1 MQVIALDFNTPFS
14 LNLSSIF
21 APAKEHVKG
30 MSYQVLIFQ
39 SNKGENKKL
48 VEYFKHR
55 GDKVF
60 LTTDSGKVCQ
70 ILNKLKPDYC
80 FIDLHNRESEWV
92 KAIKCITK
100 HLPDNNI
107 IMVSKFADI
116 RGELIAKELG
126 ARVFLRSPFE
136 SEWIEKALK
145 TCNQLKGIS
154 GLKNGSPERLPRVKI
169 PIRIKITLPYALL
182 AIFFA
187 VASAL
192 LVSRYVF
199 ESLQDRFVI
208 QLIDTGQLTS
218 DWMVQEESRMLETVR
233 LVSNTEGVAN
243 AVADHDEERLREIL
257 IPIMVNYSEEVIDI
271 LDLQGISILSLRQR
285 PGGVIGDFEIT
296 TGDTSLRYLPFT
308 QDVINSEED
317 SIGDKFA
324 GLANIFSTD
333 YLYIAGPIRDLDGN
347 VIGAVALGKSLISL
361 VHQIRQDTL
370 GQVSFYS
377 HDGGLLATTLLVH
390 QEVDPL
396 SNVQLSRILN
406 DQDERSH
413 IRTLSIASTDYSEI
427 LGPWEIR
434 NGDDLGVVG
443 TSLAQNY
450 LVRPTLLTRI
460 QIFLVVIIA
469 VFGVIALGI
478 FLAYQVTSPLSDIVH
493 GAMEV
498 ARGNLEVKISSRGND
513 EVTVLSHAFNYMV
526 AELQE
531 GFIYRDLLGR
541 TVSPQVREALRH
553 SFTSGDIR
561 LEGQNTYGTVL
572 MSDIRGFTAISEK
585 EEPTTI
591 LNWLNDYFDK
601 VIPVITSRA
610 GVVDKFEGDS
620 MLAFFGILP
629 SPLSPEDSSY
639 SACKAAVEMLEV
651 IEKMNK
657 ERVVK
662 GIPPLIT
669 GIGVNTGILTA
680 GGLGTP
686 DRMNYTVI
694 GDTVNTTQR
703 IEGLAHN
710 FRESG
715 IVISETTLSFLKNH
729 RNEFRFEP
737 LGEHALKGK
746 MELMWLYR
754 LFPLENK
761 TE

>member
-1 MQVIALDFNTPFS
+1 
-14 LNLSSIF
+14 
-21 APAKEHVKG
+21 
-30 MSYQVLIFQ
+30 MSYKVLIFQ
-39 SNKGENKKL
+39 SSTDENKKL
-48 VEYFKHR
+48 VEFFKDR
-55 GDKVF
+55 GDKVL
-60 LTTDSGKVCQ
+60 LTTDSGKACQ
-70 ILNKLKPDYC
+70 LFTKLKPDYC
-80 FIDLHNRESEWV
+80 LVDLHSKEREWV
-92 KAIKCITK
+92 KAVKCISK
-100 HLPDNNI
+100 HLPENNI
-107 IMVSKFADI
+107 IMVSKYAAI

-126 ARVFLRSPFE
+126 VKIFLRSPFE
-136 SEWIEKALK
+136 PEWIEKALK
-145 TCNQLKGIS
+145 NCDQLRGES
-154 GLKNGSPERLPRVKI
+154 SLRDVTPEKLPRVKI

-187 VASAL
+187 IASAF

-199 ESLQDRFVI
+199 ESLQDRFII

-218 DWMVQEESRMLETVR
+218 DWMVQEETRMLETIR
-233 LVSNTEGVAN
+233 LISHTEGVAT
-243 AVADHDEERLREIL
+243 ALADHNEERLREIL
-257 IPIMVNYSEEVIDI
+257 IPIMVNYSEEAIDI
-271 LDLQGISILSLRQR
+271 LDLQGTSVLSARQR
-285 PGGVIGDFEIT
+285 PGGNIGDFEIT
-296 TGDTSLRYLPFT
+296 TGDTSLKVLPFV
-308 QDVINSEED
+308 QNVVNKRED
-317 SIGDKFA
+317 LMGDKFA
-324 GLANIFSTD
+324 GLAKIVSTD
-333 YLYIAGPIRDLDGN
+333 YLYVVGPIRDDDGTL
-347 VIGAVALGKSLISL
+347 VGAVALGKSLISL

-370 GQVSFYS
+370 GQVSLYS
-377 HDGGLLATTLLVH
+377 HDGALLATTLLVH
-390 QEVDPL
+390 QDVDPL
-396 SNVQLSRILN
+396 SNLQLSRVLD
-406 DQDERSH
+406 DQDVKSH

-443 TSLAQNY
+443 TSLSQNY

-460 QIFLVVIIA
+460 QIFLIVIIA
-469 VFGVIALGI
+469 VFGVITLGI
-478 FLAYQVTSPLSDIVH
+478 FLAYQLTSPLSDIVH

-498 ARGNLEVKISSRGND
+498 AKGNLEVKVSSRGND
-513 EVTVLSHAFNYMV
+513 EVAVLSHAFNYMV

-541 TVSPQVREALRH
+541 SVSPQVREALRH
-553 SFTSGDIR
+553 SFSSGDIR

-585 EEPTTI
+585 EEPTII
-591 LNWLNDYFDK
+591 LNWLNEYFDK
-601 VIPVITSRA
+601 VIPVITSRG

-629 SPLSPEDSSY
+629 SPLSPEESSY

-657 ERVVK
+657 ERAIK

-680 GGLGTP
+680 GGLGTS

-703 IEGLAHN
+703 IEGLAHK
-710 FRESG
+710 FKESG
-715 IVISETTLSFLKNH
+715 IVISETTLSFLKSH

-737 LGEHALKGK
+737 LGEHSLKGK

-754 LFPLENK
+754 LFPSKNK
-761 TE
+761 ND